1 MKLIDAV
8 AIKLIKIKKEKDI
21 TQYKMSVLT
30 GVPQST
36 ISTIIKRQT
45 ATIKLSTIYDI
56 CSGLGFELA
65 EFFSDDV
72 FKNENLDD

>member
-8 AIKLIKIKKEKDI
+8 ATKLIKIKRERDL
-21 TQYKMSVLT
+21 TQYKLSVLT

-45 ATIKLSTIYDI
+45 TTIKLSTIYEI
-56 CSGLGFELA
+56 CSGLGIELVD
-65 EFFSDDV
+65 FFNDDV
-72 FKNENLDD
+72 FKNENIED